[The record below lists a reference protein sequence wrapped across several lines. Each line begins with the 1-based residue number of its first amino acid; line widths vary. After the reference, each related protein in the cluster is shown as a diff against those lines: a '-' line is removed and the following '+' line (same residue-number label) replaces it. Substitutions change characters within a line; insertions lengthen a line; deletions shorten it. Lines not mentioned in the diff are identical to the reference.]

1 MKLSSTAARRAFL
14 KTSLFGGA
22 ASLAGGFF
30 VAAAPAAHPSD
41 DRQPPTGRA
50 PSRVALTT
58 GEDRADNIF
67 RALQPFADQIA
78 REIGDR
84 RVVLKPN
91 NVSVDIQLASTHA
104 ACLEGVL
111 EFLKSIGKLRHA
123 VIAESAATGPTSEG
137 FDNFGYPQVAAKYGV
152 KLIDIDQQPFRTVHV
167 FSQADFRPHA
177 VRMSSLLLD
186 PDHYVISAAIPK
198 THDLAVATM
207 SLKNIIFGAPLKD
220 LGFRFG
226 KRQPP
231 GTKSDKPICHG
242 GGVRGI
248 NYNLFALA
256 QQLRP
261 NLAVIDGYTGM
272 EGNGPVG
279 GTPVEHRIA
288 VVSPDW
294 LAADR
299 VAVELM
305 GLDFAKVGYLNYC
318 ADAGMGQADLEQI
331 DIVGEPLG
339 RHRRQYK
346 LHDNVEK
353 QLLWREPATVS

>member
-1 MKLSSTAARRAFL
+1 MKLSSTAARRTFL
-14 KTSLFGGA
+14 KASFFGGA
-22 ASLAGGFF
+22 AALAGGSCL
-30 VAAAPAAHPSD
+30 AAAPAAPAPD
-41 DRQPPTGRA
+41 GPQPAPRA

-58 GEDRADNIF
+58 GQDRADNIF
-67 RALQPFADQIA
+67 RGLRSFADQIA

-84 RVVLKPN
+84 QVVLKPN

-104 ACLEGVL
+104 ACLEGIL
-111 EFLKSIGKLRHA
+111 EFLQSIGKLKNV
-123 VIAESAATGPTSEG
+123 VIAESAATGPTREG
-137 FDNFGYPQVAAKYGV
+137 FDNFGYPRVAAKYGV
-152 KLIDIDQQPFRTVHV
+152 RLIDIDQQPFCTVHV
-167 FSQADFRPHA
+167 FSQEDFRPHA
-177 VRMSSLLLD
+177 VRMSPLLLN
-186 PDHYVISAAIPK
+186 PDHYVISAAMPK

-207 SLKNIIFGAPLKD
+207 SLKNIIFCAPLKD

-226 KRQPP
+226 NRQVPR
-231 GTKSDKPICHG
+231 TKSDKPICHG

-256 QQLRP
+256 QQLHP

-272 EGNGPVG
+272 EGNGPVQ

-288 VVSPDW
+288 IVSPDW

-318 ADAGMGQADLEQI
+318 AGANMGQADLQQI
-331 DIVGEPLG
+331 EIIGEPLA
-339 RHRRQYK
+339 RHIRTYR

-353 QLLWREPATVS
+353 QLIWREPVKVS